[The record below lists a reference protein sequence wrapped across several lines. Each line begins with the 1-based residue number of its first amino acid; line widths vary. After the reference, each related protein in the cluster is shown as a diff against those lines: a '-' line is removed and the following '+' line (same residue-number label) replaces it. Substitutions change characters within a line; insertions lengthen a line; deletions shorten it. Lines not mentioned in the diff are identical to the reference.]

1 MHCLIN
7 MDKSELAHS
16 LLIWVINYKPRKI
29 FSIFSQTFLPF
40 HTLQLVKFLPFHIP
54 ERATVTM
61 ERYPWGRQNTLRIPC
76 AVARTGLKMP
86 LTPVSYSHTS
96 LCFDHVCTAPV
107 IVLKQIVLHSI
118 IYTPILKSDSV
129 CSVKGVVID
138 PDTTLPSK
146 HLGPLRRV
154 GLMEHAPTV
163 CRELEVKRV

>member
-1 MHCLIN
+1 MHCPIN

-16 LLIWVINYKPRKI
+16 FLIWMINHKPCKI

-40 HTLQLVKFLPFHIP
+40 HTLQVVKFLPFHIP
-54 ERATVTM
+54 GQATMKSTPGGDKIL
-61 ERYPWGRQNTLRIPC
+61 YGFPAPLL
-76 AVARTGLKMP
+76 ATGLKKP

-96 LCFDHVCTAPV
+96 LCFDHVCTTPV
-107 IVLKQIVLHSI
+107 IVLKHIVLHSI

-138 PDTTLPSK
+138 PDTTFPSK

-154 GLMEHAPTV
+154 RLMEHAPTI
-163 CRELEVKRV
+163 CRELKVKRV

>member
-7 MDKSELAHS
+7 MSKSELAHS
-16 LLIWVINYKPRKI
+16 LLIWVLNQEPCNI
-29 FSIFSQTFLPF
+29 FSIFSQNFLPF
-40 HTLQLVKFLPFHIP
+40 YTLQLVKFLTFDIP
-54 ERATVTM
+54 EQATM
-61 ERYPWGRQNTLRIPC
+61 ESTPGGDKILYGFPAPLL
-76 AVARTGLKMP
+76 ATGLKKP
-86 LTPVSYSHTS
+86 QTPVSYSHTS
-96 LCFDHVCTAPV
+96 LCFDHVCTTPV

-118 IYTPILKSDSV
+118 IYTPILKSYSV

>member
-16 LLIWVINYKPRKI
+16 LLIWVINHKPCKI

-40 HTLQLVKFLPFHIP
+40 HTLQLVKFLPFHTP
-54 ERATVTM
+54 ERATM
-61 ERYPWGRQNTLRIPC
+61 ESTPGGDKILYGFPAPLL
-76 AVARTGLKMP
+76 ATGLKKP

-96 LCFDHVCTAPV
+96 LCFDHVCTTPV
-107 IVLKQIVLHSI
+107 IVLKHIVLHSI
-118 IYTPILKSDSV
+118 IYTSILKSDSV

-146 HLGPLRRV
+146 HLGPLWRV